1 MIQLVTTISEE
12 SSRNEIG
19 SSDLFKPQRLRG
31 AGNGAE
37 AAAHA
42 FFCIHD
48 GQIVIHG
55 NGVEKTSLRT
65 GFTARTQIGIH
76 YGLETAGGDPFF
88 RTRHDGPVQT
98 AVLAAITDDMAH
110 NLAIVGDMNEPFF
123 LAHFQ
128 YFNGFALG
136 QNSPRAPLQAVF
148 GRAIHLDA
156 DFQRFPTGTVDN
168 AT

>member
-1 MIQLVTTISEE
+1 LVKIILKELG
-12 SSRNEIG
+12 RNEIG
-19 SSDLFKPQRLRG
+19 SSDLFEPQRLRG
-31 AGNGAE
+31 TGNGAD

-42 FFCIHD
+42 FFRIHD

-55 NGVEKTSLRT
+55 NGVEKASLQT
-65 GFTARTQIGIH
+65 GFTARTQIGID

-88 RTRHDGPVQT
+88 RTRHHGPVQT

-110 NLAIVGDMNEPFF
+110 NLAIVGDMNEPFS

-128 YFNGFALG
+128 YFNGLALG
-136 QNSPRAPLQAVF
+136 QSSSRAPLQAVF
-148 GRAIHLDA
+148 GRAIHLHA
-156 DFQRFPTGTVDN
+156 DFQRFPAGAVDN